1 MSRGDLL
8 ATIFTREIDSLLSL
22 RSILEQEY
30 QALVNADVD
39 AIEALSSAKN
49 LALNAQSELT
59 RARQDT
65 LTQAGLPHTPD
76 GLQQLIARS
85 ENRESLAAAF
95 EQLTSL
101 AAHCH
106 ESNRSNGR
114 LIMQKQRQASDALDI
129 LRRSEAKTPTYSSQ
143 GKTATGGQASCTL
156 GKA

>member
-39 AIEALSSAKN
+39 AKN

-143 GKTATGGQASCTL
+143 GKTATGGQASRTL